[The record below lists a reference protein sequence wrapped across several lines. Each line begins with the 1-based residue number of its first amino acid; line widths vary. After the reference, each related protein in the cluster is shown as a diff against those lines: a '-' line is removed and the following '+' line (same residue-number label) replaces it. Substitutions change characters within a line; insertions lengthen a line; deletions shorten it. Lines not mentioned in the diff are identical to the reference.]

1 MIEFIL
7 FSVNLDNKKSNI
19 PVLKTTLNK
28 DFFKYFILNCTF
40 KKRLTKSLV
49 DYIISN
55 HYHHIWNATTEDDI
69 VSSLTY
75 AIGDDRFVLRLYR
88 LLNINVID
96 SSIIE
101 ECYRYKIE
109 Y

>member
-19 PVLKTTLNK
+19 PVLKTIENK

-55 HYHHIWNATTEDDI
+55 HYHHIWNETEDSI
-69 VSSLTY
+69 VFSLTY

-101 ECYRYKIE
+101 ECYRYRIE
-109 Y
+109 